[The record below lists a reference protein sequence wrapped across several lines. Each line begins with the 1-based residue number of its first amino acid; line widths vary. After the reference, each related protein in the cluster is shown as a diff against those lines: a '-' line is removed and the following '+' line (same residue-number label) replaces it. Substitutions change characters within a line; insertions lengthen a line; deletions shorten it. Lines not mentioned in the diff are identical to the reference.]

1 MDEKSDVREVLRLME
16 WYQGLRE
23 DYDREAERKIED
35 LAAKVGVTRSPGE
48 SVQSLIAR
56 VRRLRDSG
64 FPPEEPE
71 TAVSGTRKKTVPPG
85 E

>member
-16 WYQGLRE
+16 WYHGLRE

-35 LAAKVGVTRSPGE
+35 LAEKVGVTRSPGE
-48 SVQSLIAR
+48 PIQGLISR

-71 TAVSGTRKKTVPPG
+71 TAVSGVKKRTVPP